1 MPPGEPSTSPLLQ
14 CSNMA
19 DSPHQ
24 MHPMIDLIAIDMDGT
39 LLDSNHAISPRV
51 KEAIAAARARGIRIV
66 VATGRPYSGIEAYLA
81 ELGLAGDEDYC
92 ITFNGAVIQNA
103 SGTTSVEETTLGYDD
118 FVYCEKV
125 ARELGVHLHVL
136 YERSMMTP
144 NADISYH
151 TVRDAY
157 ISRTPLMFRSVEQ
170 VDPAWRFRKFM
181 MVDDEAIL
189 DKAIA
194 RLPPELMQRYTVV
207 KSAADFLEILHPEA
221 GKGRALATLAA
232 HLGVPAERIMAIG
245 DQENDLVMLE
255 FAGVA
260 VAMGN
265 AIDAVKAVADHV
277 TTSNNEDGVAVAI
290 ERYALKQ
297 AAGVS

>member
-1 MPPGEPSTSPLLQ
+1 
-14 CSNMA
+14 
-19 DSPHQ
+19 
-24 MHPMIDLIAIDMDGT
+24 MIDLIAIDMDGT

-51 KEAIAAARARGIRIV
+51 KKAITAVRTQGVRIV
-66 VATGRPYSGIEAYLA
+66 LATGRPFSGVEKYLE
-81 ELGLAGDEDYC
+81 ELGLTSEGDYC

-103 SGTTSVEETTLGYDD
+103 ADTKSVAETTLGYDD
-118 FVYCEKV
+118 FLYCEKI
-125 ARELGVHLHVL
+125 ARDLGVHFHVL

-144 NADISYH
+144 NADISSH

-157 ISRTPLMFRSVEQ
+157 ISHTPLLYRSVEQ

-181 MVDDEAIL
+181 MVDDEAVL

-194 RLPPELMQRYTVV
+194 NFPPELLQRYTVV

-232 HLGVPAERIMAIG
+232 YLGVPQERIMAIG

-297 AAGVS
+297 RPGFSPAL

>member
-1 MPPGEPSTSPLLQ
+1 
-14 CSNMA
+14 
-19 DSPHQ
+19 
-24 MHPMIDLIAIDMDGT
+24 MIDLIAIDMDGT
-39 LLDSNHAISPRV
+39 LLDSHHAISPRV
-51 KEAIAAARARGIRIV
+51 KKAITAARARGVRIV
-66 VATGRPYSGIEAYLA
+66 LATGRPFSGVETYLQ
-81 ELGLAGDEDYC
+81 ELDLAGEDDYC

-103 SGTTSVEETTLGYDD
+103 AGTRSVAETTLGYDD
-118 FVYCEKV
+118 FIYCEKV
-125 ARELGVHLHVL
+125 ARDLGVHFHVL

-144 NADISYH
+144 NADISSH

-157 ISRTPLMFRSVEQ
+157 ISHTPLLYRAVDQ

-181 MVDDEAIL
+181 MVDDEAVL
-189 DKAIA
+189 DRAIA
-194 RLPPELMQRYTVV
+194 NLPPELMQRYTVV

-232 HLGVPAERIMAIG
+232 HLGVAPERIMAIG

-290 ERYALKQ
+290 ERYALTQ
-297 AAGVS
+297 RSGFSPAL

>member
-1 MPPGEPSTSPLLQ
+1 
-14 CSNMA
+14 
-19 DSPHQ
+19 
-24 MHPMIDLIAIDMDGT
+24 MIDLIAIDMDGT
-39 LLDSNHAISPRV
+39 LLDSAHTISPRV
-51 KEAIAAARARGIRIV
+51 KEAITAARARGVRIV
-66 VATGRPYSGIEAYLA
+66 LATGRPFSGVEEYLE
-81 ELGLAGDEDYC
+81 ELGLAGEDDYC

-103 SGTTSVEETTLGYDD
+103 AGTKSVAETTLGYDD
-118 FVYCEKV
+118 FLYCEKI
-125 ARELGVHLHVL
+125 ARDLGVHMHVL

-157 ISRTPLMFRSVEQ
+157 ISRTPLMFRAVEQ
-170 VDPAWRFRKFM
+170 VNPAWRFRKFM
-181 MVDDEAIL
+181 MVDDESIL

-194 RLPPELMQRYTVV
+194 NLPSELMQRYTVV
-207 KSAADFLEILHPEA
+207 KSAADFLEILHPDA
-221 GKGRALATLAA
+221 GKGRALETLAA
-232 HLGVPAERIMAIG
+232 HLGVSPQRIMAIG

-265 AIDAVKAVADHV
+265 AIAAVKAVADHV

-290 ERYALKQ
+290 ERYVLAQ
-297 AAGVS
+297 AETANR

>member
-1 MPPGEPSTSPLLQ
+1 
-14 CSNMA
+14 
-19 DSPHQ
+19 
-24 MHPMIDLIAIDMDGT
+24 MIDLIAIDMDGT

-51 KEAIAAARARGIRIV
+51 KKAITAVRTQGVRIV
-66 VATGRPYSGIEAYLA
+66 LATGRPFSGVEKYLE
-81 ELGLAGDEDYC
+81 ELGLTSEGDYC

-103 SGTTSVEETTLGYDD
+103 ADTKSVAETTLGYDD
-118 FVYCEKV
+118 FLYCEKI
-125 ARELGVHLHVL
+125 ARDLGVHFHVL

-144 NADISYH
+144 NADISSH

-157 ISRTPLMFRSVEQ
+157 ISHTPLLYRSVEQ

-181 MVDDEAIL
+181 MVDDEAVL

-194 RLPPELMQRYTVV
+194 NFPPELLQRYTVV

-232 HLGVPAERIMAIG
+232 YLGVSQERIMAIG

-297 AAGVS
+297 RSGFSPAL

>member
-1 MPPGEPSTSPLLQ
+1 
-14 CSNMA
+14 
-19 DSPHQ
+19 
-24 MHPMIDLIAIDMDGT
+24 MIELIAIDMDGT
-39 LLDSNHAISPRV
+39 LLDSAHTLSPRV
-51 KEAIAAARARGIRIV
+51 KAAITAARARGVRIV
-66 VATGRPYSGIEAYLA
+66 LATGRPFSGIEMYLE
-81 ELGLAGDEDYC
+81 ELGLAGDDEYC

-103 SGTTSVEETTLGYDD
+103 SGTKSVAETTLGYDD
-118 FVYCEKV
+118 FRYCEKI
-125 ARELGVHLHVL
+125 ARDLGVHFHVL

-144 NADISYH
+144 NADISSH

-157 ISRTPLMFRSVEQ
+157 ISHTPLLYRSVEQ

-181 MVDDEAIL
+181 MVDDEAVL

-194 RLPPELMQRYTVV
+194 NLPPELMQRYTVV

-232 HLGVPAERIMAIG
+232 YLGVPSERIMAIG

-290 ERYALKQ
+290 ERYVLQ
-297 AAGVS
+297 GG

>member
-1 MPPGEPSTSPLLQ
+1 
-14 CSNMA
+14 
-19 DSPHQ
+19 
-24 MHPMIDLIAIDMDGT
+24 MIDLIAIDMDGT
-39 LLDSNHAISPRV
+39 LLDSAHTLSPRV
-51 KEAIAAARARGIRIV
+51 KAAIAAARARGVRIV
-66 VATGRPYSGIEAYLA
+66 LATGRPFCGIEEYL
-81 ELGLAGDEDYC
+81 EQLGLDSEDEYC

-103 SGTTSVEETTLGYDD
+103 TGTKSVAETTLGYDD
-118 FVYCEKV
+118 FIYCEKV
-125 ARELGVHLHVL
+125 ARDLGVHFHVL

-144 NADISYH
+144 NADISSH

-157 ISRTPLMFRSVEQ
+157 ISRTPLLYRSVEQ
-170 VDPAWRFRKFM
+170 VDPSWRFRKFM
-181 MVDDEAIL
+181 MVDHAAIL

-194 RLPPELMQRYTVV
+194 HLPPELMQRYTVV
-207 KSAADFLEILHPEA
+207 KSAADFLEILNPEA

-265 AIDAVKAVADHV
+265 AIDAVKALADHV
-277 TTSNNEDGVAVAI
+277 TSSNNEDGVALAI
-290 ERYALKQ
+290 ERYVLSPRQDVSSAL
-297 AAGVS
+297 

>member
-1 MPPGEPSTSPLLQ
+1 
-14 CSNMA
+14 
-19 DSPHQ
+19 
-24 MHPMIDLIAIDMDGT
+24 MIDLIAIDMDGT

-51 KEAIAAARARGIRIV
+51 KKAITAVRAQGVRIV
-66 VATGRPYSGIEAYLA
+66 LATGRPFSGVEKYLE
-81 ELGLAGDEDYC
+81 ELGLTGEGDYC

-103 SGTTSVEETTLGYDD
+103 ADTKSVAETTLGYDD
-118 FVYCEKV
+118 FLYCEKI
-125 ARELGVHLHVL
+125 ARELGVHFHML

-144 NADISYH
+144 NADISSH

-157 ISRTPLMFRSVEQ
+157 ISHTPLLYRSVEQ

-181 MVDDEAIL
+181 MVDDEAVL

-194 RLPPELMQRYTVV
+194 NFPPELLQRYTVV

-232 HLGVPAERIMAIG
+232 YLGVSPERIMAIG

-297 AAGVS
+297 RSGFSPAL

>member
-1 MPPGEPSTSPLLQ
+1 
-14 CSNMA
+14 
-19 DSPHQ
+19 
-24 MHPMIDLIAIDMDGT
+24 MIDLIAIDMDGT
-39 LLDSNHAISPRV
+39 LLDSAHTLSPRV
-51 KEAIAAARARGIRIV
+51 KAAITAARVRGVRIV
-66 VATGRPYSGIEAYLA
+66 LATGRPFSGIEMYLE
-81 ELGLAGDEDYC
+81 ELGLAGDDEYC

-103 SGTTSVEETTLGYDD
+103 SGTKSVAETTLGYDD
-118 FVYCEKV
+118 FRYCEKI
-125 ARELGVHLHVL
+125 ARDLGVHFHVL

-144 NADISYH
+144 NADISSH

-157 ISRTPLMFRSVEQ
+157 ISHTPLLYRSVEQ

-194 RLPPELMQRYTVV
+194 NLPPELMQRYTVV

-232 HLGVPAERIMAIG
+232 HLGVAPERIMAIG

-265 AIDAVKAVADHV
+265 AIDAVKAVADHL

-290 ERYALKQ
+290 ERYVLQ
-297 AAGVS
+297 GG

>member
-1 MPPGEPSTSPLLQ
+1 
-14 CSNMA
+14 
-19 DSPHQ
+19 
-24 MHPMIDLIAIDMDGT
+24 MIDLIAIDMDGT
-39 LLDSNHAISPRV
+39 LLDSNHAISARV
-51 KEAIAAARARGIRIV
+51 KTAIGAARAQGVRIV
-66 VATGRPYSGIEAYLA
+66 LATGRPFSGIEEYLE
-81 ELGLAGDEDYC
+81 ELGLGGEGDYC

-103 SGTTSVEETTLGYDD
+103 AGTEVIAETTLGYDD
-118 FVYCEKV
+118 FIYAEKV
-125 ARELGVHLHVL
+125 ARDLGVHFHVL

-144 NADISYH
+144 NADISSH

-157 ISRTPLMFRSVEQ
+157 ISRTPLIYRSVEQ

-181 MVDDEAIL
+181 MVDEASVL
-189 DKAIA
+189 DRAIA
-194 RLPPELMQRYTVV
+194 NLPPELTQRYTVV

-221 GKGRALATLAA
+221 GKGRALETLAA

-245 DQENDLVMLE
+245 DQENDLVMLQ

-277 TTSNNEDGVAVAI
+277 TTSNNEDGVGVAI
-290 ERYALKQ
+290 ERYVLKRPAGFSPAL
-297 AAGVS
+297 

>member
-1 MPPGEPSTSPLLQ
+1 
-14 CSNMA
+14 
-19 DSPHQ
+19 
-24 MHPMIDLIAIDMDGT
+24 MIDLIAIDMDGT
-39 LLDSNHAISPRV
+39 LLDSNHAISTRV
-51 KEAIAAARARGIRIV
+51 KEAIAAARARGVRIV
-66 VATGRPYSGIEAYLA
+66 LATGRPFSGVEEYLE
-81 ELGLAGDEDYC
+81 ELGLAGEDDYC

-103 SGTTSVEETTLGYDD
+103 AGTRSVAETTLGYDD
-118 FVYCEKV
+118 FLYCENV
-125 ARELGVHLHVL
+125 ARNLGVHFHVL

-144 NADISYH
+144 NADISSH

-157 ISRTPLMFRSVEQ
+157 ISRTPLMYRSVEQ
-170 VDPAWRFRKFM
+170 VSPAWRFRKFM
-181 MVDDEAIL
+181 MVDDAVVL

-194 RLPPELMQRYTVV
+194 HLPSELLQRYTVV

-221 GKGRALATLAA
+221 GKGRALETLAA
-232 HLGVPAERIMAIG
+232 HLGVSPKRIMAIG

-277 TTSNNEDGVAVAI
+277 TTSNNEDGVAIAI
-290 ERYALKQ
+290 ERYVLTQ
-297 AAGVS
+297 

>member
-1 MPPGEPSTSPLLQ
+1 
-14 CSNMA
+14 
-19 DSPHQ
+19 
-24 MHPMIDLIAIDMDGT
+24 MIDLIAIDMDGT
-39 LLDSNHAISPRV
+39 LLDPNHAISPRV
-51 KEAIAAARARGIRIV
+51 KAAIRAARAQGVRIV
-66 VATGRPYSGIEAYLA
+66 LATGRPFSGIEEYLE
-81 ELGLAGDEDYC
+81 ELGLAGENDYC

-103 SGTTSVEETTLGYDD
+103 AGTKVIAETTLGYDD
-118 FVYCEKV
+118 YLYAEKV
-125 ARELGVHLHVL
+125 ARDLGVHFHVL

-144 NADISYH
+144 NADISSH

-157 ISRTPLMFRSVEQ
+157 ISRTPLIYRSVEQ

-181 MVDDEAIL
+181 MVDEAAVL
-189 DKAIA
+189 DRAIA
-194 RLPPELMQRYTVV
+194 NLPPELMQRYTVV

-221 GKGRALATLAA
+221 GKGRALETLAA

-277 TTSNNEDGVAVAI
+277 TTSNNEDGVGVAI
-290 ERYALKQ
+290 ERYVLKRPAGFSPAL
-297 AAGVS
+297 

>member
-1 MPPGEPSTSPLLQ
+1 
-14 CSNMA
+14 
-19 DSPHQ
+19 
-24 MHPMIDLIAIDMDGT
+24 MIDLIAIDMDGT

-51 KEAIAAARARGIRIV
+51 KKAITAVRTQGVRIV
-66 VATGRPYSGIEAYLA
+66 LATGRPFSGVEKYLE
-81 ELGLAGDEDYC
+81 ELGLTGEGDYC

-103 SGTTSVEETTLGYDD
+103 ADTKSVAETTLGYDD
-118 FVYCEKV
+118 FLYCEKI
-125 ARELGVHLHVL
+125 ARDLGVHFHVL

-144 NADISYH
+144 NADISSH

-157 ISRTPLMFRSVEQ
+157 ISHTPLLYRSVEQ

-181 MVDDEAIL
+181 MVDDEAVL

-194 RLPPELMQRYTVV
+194 NFPPELLQRYTVV

-232 HLGVPAERIMAIG
+232 YLGVSQERIMAIG

-297 AAGVS
+297 RPGFSPAL

>member
-1 MPPGEPSTSPLLQ
+1 
-14 CSNMA
+14 
-19 DSPHQ
+19 
-24 MHPMIDLIAIDMDGT
+24 MIDLIAIDMDGT
-39 LLDSNHAISPRV
+39 LLDSNHAVSPRV
-51 KEAIAAARARGIRIV
+51 KQAIAAARAQGIRIV
-66 VATGRPYSGIEAYLA
+66 LATGRPFSGVEEYLE
-81 ELGLAGDEDYC
+81 ELGMNGEGDYC

-103 SGTTSVEETTLGYDD
+103 AGTKSVAETTLGYDD
-118 FVYCEKV
+118 FLYCEQV
-125 ARELGVHLHVL
+125 ARDIGVHFHMLF
-136 YERSMMTP
+136 ERSMMTP
-144 NADISYH
+144 NADISSH

-181 MVDDEAIL
+181 MVDDAAVL
-189 DKAIA
+189 DRAIA
-194 RLPPELMQRYTVV
+194 RLPPELTQRYTVV
-207 KSAADFLEILHPEA
+207 KSAADFLEILHLDA

-232 HLGVPAERIMAIG
+232 HLGVPGENIMAIG

-277 TTSNNEDGVAVAI
+277 TTSNNEDGVAIAI
-290 ERYALKQ
+290 ERYALSQ
-297 AAGVS
+297 AAQPAVS